1 MLLAL
6 QKFGNTLEEY
16 LHMILPPVVKLFD
29 TPDVPISVSRVAM
42 ETIDHHIR
50 HISTSNKH
58 AILKTAP
65 FPYIL
70 VIRNSNT
77 EIKTYI

>member
-42 ETIDHHIR
+42 ETIDYLSDMLDFTDYGSRIIHPLV
-50 HISTSNKH
+50 SVV
-58 AILKTAP
+58 AILVNNNL
-65 FPYIL
+65 FIY
-70 VIRNSNT
+70 
-77 EIKTYI
+77 